1 MRIVRPKLGNTE
13 MNYYASAILENLSFE
28 SLSSGRLSI
37 NENVRSLKCQNI
49 GMFRRTKEFCQD
61 RLNDMLLRSSDGVG
75 EESKDYRNS
84 ELRQYWMPDAY
95 SLECYDCNLRFN
107 TFRRKHH
114 CRVCG
119 QIFCSSC
126 SSEYIDG
133 KSLGFNGKL
142 RVCKFCYDFFHRF
155 LKGLE
160 PGASPRLLEKQPSRE
175 STPSSSLNQSAFYS
189 VGSPF
194 IEEDYHNQYLDTI
207 QFSLKDP
214 AQLGRLWAQIIDS
227 ESGVILC
234 TVEGGFSG
242 QDLIKWLTSRGESMG
257 PEQAVAI
264 GQALLEANYMTDDFG
279 NREFQN
285 SGTLYRSTQDSFFNV
300 EDNLNANSNVS
311 ETDCPE
317 WLQNIPVSMPE
328 EENDFNERKIS
339 STNSNVSND
348 ISVSG
353 KLLSASVLDNITLSN
368 VQNKDLHGGSFLSTY
383 PHEGDNAHPCSLDLI
398 YSKHIRST
406 LKYLMAEERLNP
418 ECTPIL
424 SSIDSIPNQPELG
437 SCESYKVQSFVIN
450 KDYISPDYV
459 ILESQSKQELGCT
472 IILRGASKNTLNKV
486 KRLIKQIALFI
497 NNKLYE
503 KSFLENE
510 FVRYDSTLNS
520 HNFPANHLTMSPFIY
535 FLKNDDV
542 KELDVWEY
550 DEDEVLVEVESNTKG
565 SVVKNSNLNLIQA
578 PEEKWEDLL
587 ANFRAGVSDRPLIDA
602 NVGPKIYDFGSKYI
616 KSIAPSYYSNPKPLP
631 VLFSS
636 YSPRSKVFP
645 SYCISPC
652 TVDINYYGVNDLP
665 LGFFLET
672 FCFAETSFCPSKGC
686 NASVKD
692 HIRRFCLDDG
702 VINLYIQSLEN
713 PIHQNAEVE
722 PTNKYPPIVTWKY
735 CVECEKLG
743 PVVEL
748 TECSWNYSLGMFL
761 TLLIYEDKLVGGG
774 SKHVCSHSL
783 HQQHYTCFSPLP
795 PNKIEIHPYFPSINS
810 MTVDVREL
818 ATNGTLLFSKIHEKL
833 NDLETKEMTN
843 NLCDKYKEL
852 NNKYEDNY
860 KEFRNTIDKI
870 KSLIE
875 KLENPEVDEKDK
887 EKHSLSVCR
896 HITGMKNKVCPTK
909 KKKEDKSIDRT
920 RSLSGNNSSSDHMD
934 DISNKLVGDDGTGY
948 SSTPSRLWQNFSS
961 NNSDVLLPNLFPSHI
976 HYSLHSPN
984 YIVIDEKQP
993 SSIVAHVLSTGD
1005 YLEERNKKLS
1015 KSFSNGGSMH
1025 YVWELSEKYYA
1036 QFYCNS
1042 YFAWEFEKLRNEVLM
1057 NPQGLCSVPCRDD
1070 RFILKEMSNVEF
1082 NCFQEF
1088 APQYFE
1094 YIHNSLN
1101 PKEKKPSALAK
1112 ILGIYKIAS
1121 KNSHTKETHKMD
1133 FLVIENVFYGRNIV
1147 EKYDLK
1153 GSVRNRLVDTTT
1165 PAEGGNLV
1173 LMDENLLKISCDR
1186 PIFIRKSCQEKLLHA
1201 IDRDTTFLQNAM
1213 IMDYSLL
1220 VGIDSDRQ
1228 ELVIGIIDYI
1238 RNFSWDKKLE
1248 NLIKKS
1254 GLLGGK
1260 PGTTPTIIP
1269 PKIYKKR
1276 FIEAMLK
1283 YFIVLPEIL
1292 EP

>member
-1 MRIVRPKLGNTE
+1 
-13 MNYYASAILENLSFE
+13 
-28 SLSSGRLSI
+28 
-37 NENVRSLKCQNI
+37 
-49 GMFRRTKEFCQD
+49 MFRRTKEFCQD

-418 ECTPIL
+418 EWYNCILYFATKAVSFVKLEHFVRNDNIDIRKYISIKKIPYGDKEKDSRIFPGVMFQNRPYCGKNIIDNARILLVRESISFNRVKYASLDNYISQEEEYLKNICSKIKSFKPDVIIVEKTVTYQAKIILSSEGIAIVQNVKLDLLEKISRHFSTPIL

-565 SVVKNSNLNLIQA
+565 SVVKKFQL
-578 PEEKWEDLL
+578 
-587 ANFRAGVSDRPLIDA
+587 
-602 NVGPKIYDFGSKYI
+602 
-616 KSIAPSYYSNPKPLP
+616 
-631 VLFSS
+631 
-636 YSPRSKVFP
+636 
-645 SYCISPC
+645 
-652 TVDINYYGVNDLP
+652 
-665 LGFFLET
+665 
-672 FCFAETSFCPSKGC
+672 
-686 NASVKD
+686 
-692 HIRRFCLDDG
+692 
-702 VINLYIQSLEN
+702 
-713 PIHQNAEVE
+713 
-722 PTNKYPPIVTWKY
+722 
-735 CVECEKLG
+735 
-743 PVVEL
+743 
-748 TECSWNYSLGMFL
+748 
-761 TLLIYEDKLVGGG
+761 
-774 SKHVCSHSL
+774 
-783 HQQHYTCFSPLP
+783 
-795 PNKIEIHPYFPSINS
+795 
-810 MTVDVREL
+810 
-818 ATNGTLLFSKIHEKL
+818 
-833 NDLETKEMTN
+833 
-843 NLCDKYKEL
+843 EL
-852 NNKYEDNY
+852 N
-860 KEFRNTIDKI
+860 T
-870 KSLIE
+870 
-875 KLENPEVDEKDK
+875 
-887 EKHSLSVCR
+887 
-896 HITGMKNKVCPTK
+896 
-909 KKKEDKSIDRT
+909 
-920 RSLSGNNSSSDHMD
+920 SS
-934 DISNKLVGDDGTGY
+934 
-948 SSTPSRLWQNFSS
+948 
-961 NNSDVLLPNLFPSHI
+961 
-976 HYSLHSPN
+976 
-984 YIVIDEKQP
+984 
-993 SSIVAHVLSTGD
+993 
-1005 YLEERNKKLS
+1005 
-1015 KSFSNGGSMH
+1015 
-1025 YVWELSEKYYA
+1025 
-1036 QFYCNS
+1036 
-1042 YFAWEFEKLRNEVLM
+1042 
-1057 NPQGLCSVPCRDD
+1057 
-1070 RFILKEMSNVEF
+1070 
-1082 NCFQEF
+1082 
-1088 APQYFE
+1088 
-1094 YIHNSLN
+1094 
-1101 PKEKKPSALAK
+1101 
-1112 ILGIYKIAS
+1112 
-1121 KNSHTKETHKMD
+1121 
-1133 FLVIENVFYGRNIV
+1133 
-1147 EKYDLK
+1147 
-1153 GSVRNRLVDTTT
+1153 
-1165 PAEGGNLV
+1165 
-1173 LMDENLLKISCDR
+1173 
-1186 PIFIRKSCQEKLLHA
+1186 
-1201 IDRDTTFLQNAM
+1201 
-1213 IMDYSLL
+1213 
-1220 VGIDSDRQ
+1220 
-1228 ELVIGIIDYI
+1228 
-1238 RNFSWDKKLE
+1238 
-1248 NLIKKS
+1248 
-1254 GLLGGK
+1254 
-1260 PGTTPTIIP
+1260 
-1269 PKIYKKR
+1269 
-1276 FIEAMLK
+1276 
-1283 YFIVLPEIL
+1283 
-1292 EP
+1292 